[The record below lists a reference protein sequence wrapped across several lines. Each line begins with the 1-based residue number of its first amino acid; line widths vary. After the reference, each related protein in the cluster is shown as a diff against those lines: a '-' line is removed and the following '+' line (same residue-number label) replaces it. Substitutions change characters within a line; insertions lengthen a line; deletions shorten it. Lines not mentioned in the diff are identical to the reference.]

1 MEPTNVWLIKW
12 KIVSKTAVYIYI
24 YPKEIVG
31 FWLQRP
37 TPQLLVE
44 KKESKRGEE

>member
-1 MEPTNVWLIKW
+1 MANKVEDCLQDCG
-12 KIVSKTAVYIYI
+12 VYIYI

>member
-1 MEPTNVWLIKW
+1 MANKVEDCLQDLRYSI
-12 KIVSKTAVYIYI
+12 IYI
-24 YPKEIVG
+24 YPKESVG